1 MKIKDGFIMRELNGT
16 GVAVPVGETSEKFPG
31 MVTLNDTGMFLWN
44 KISSESTR
52 DSLINALLDEYDVDE
67 ATAANDVDKFI
78 ESLRGAD
85 LLEE

>member
-1 MKIKDGFIMRELNGT
+1 MKIKDGFIVREVGGT
-16 GVAVPVGETSEKFPG
+16 GVAVPVGEASEKFPG
-31 MVTLNDTGMFLWN
+31 MVTLNDTGMFLWS
-44 KISSESTR
+44 KMASGSTR
-52 DSLINALLDEYDVDE
+52 GALISALLDEYDVDE